1 MKKLL
6 VFALIIVCCV
16 AFAGIKS
23 VEGYDST
30 VNFVQFT
37 YNDLNTGNY
46 TNVYKSDQNWLGA
59 QEILLNINSEV
70 DLYFSNYVSSWYW
83 PKPLTALDGNIYDMG
98 LEQYGV
104 FNAEKTWYGT
114 GDTRTVTFYDDAT
127 GVTNQTEAYYVG
139 HFQGGETVALFM
151 TTLPADG
158 AETIDS
164 IQYVNDANHSTVLWS
179 RLDGTQ
185 DLAGNVRINFGLE
198 DYIAHE
204 FIAFGVS
211 DQSAPPSGQPLPGT
225 FATLAIAGSCI
236 SIAYKR
242 RKKN

>member
-6 VFALIIVCCV
+6 VFFLVVCC
-16 AFAGIKS
+16 AAYAGIKS
-23 VEGYDST
+23 VEGYNST
-30 VNFVQFT
+30 ASYVQFT

-46 TNVYKSDQNWLGA
+46 VNAYKPDQNWLGA
-59 QEILLNINSEV
+59 QEILLNIDSEV

-83 PKPLTALDGNIYDMG
+83 PKPLDPLNGIVYDMG

-104 FNAEKTWYGT
+104 FNADKTWYGT
-114 GDTRTVTFYDDAT
+114 GDIRTVTFYDDAT
-127 GVTNQTEAYYVG
+127 GITNQTEAYYVG
-139 HFQGGETVALFM
+139 HFKGGETVALFM

-179 RLDGTQ
+179 RLDGTH

-198 DYIAHE
+198 DYVAHE
-204 FIAFGVS
+204 FVAFGVS

-225 FATLAIAGSCI
+225 LATVLISGLCI
-236 SIAYKR
+236 GGL
-242 RKKN
+242 KKIKKK